1 MDRDR
6 LARLRNYQSSEFYAA
21 LVIRPLTIAVLYPI
35 ADWRWVTPNRCTTVG
50 NLAKLAAAALM
61 LDPRYWLWAAAL
73 LQVGVLF
80 DHMDGTL
87 ARYRRAFTKLGSFYD
102 KASDMV
108 TWTAIVG
115 VAGWRAAV
123 ETSEAYYQAL
133 ALASVMGMNVC
144 GYAKWLAVA
153 ETERVRWLE
162 ARGDPAAAV
171 AARTRPIVIAPP
183 PTRTTGQWL
192 RWGLTMLGRI
202 WRFEEVDLWFWLGLA
217 LVIDRLPLMVWLLA
231 GTQVLQMVI
240 MLTVRTFEVVRADR
254 RIRALEGAEQDR
266 DGAATP

>member
-6 LARLRNYQSSEFYAA
+6 LTRLRNYQSGEFYAA

-35 ADWRWVTPNRCTTVG
+35 ADWRWLTPNRCTTIG
-50 NLAKLAAAALM
+50 NLAKLGAAALM
-61 LDPRYWLWAAAL
+61 LDPRRWVWAALL

-123 ETSEAYYQAL
+123 ETGEACYQAL

-144 GYAKWLAVA
+144 GYVKWLAVA

-162 ARGDPAAAV
+162 ARVDPAAAV
-171 AARTRPIVIAPP
+171 AARTRPIVVSRP
-183 PTRTTGQWL
+183 PTRTPGQWL
-192 RWGLTMLGRI
+192 RWGLTMLSRI
-202 WRFEEVDLWFWLGLA
+202 WLFEEVDLWFWLGLA
-217 LVIDRLPLMVWLLA
+217 LIVDRLPLMVWILA

-240 MLTVRTFEVVRADR
+240 MLTIRTLEVVRADR
-254 RIRALEGAEQDR
+254 RMRELEPGEPGPAP
-266 DGAATP
+266 GATP

>member
-6 LARLRNYQSSEFYAA
+6 VTRLRNYQSGEFYAA

-50 NLAKLAAAALM
+50 NLAKLGAAALM
-61 LDPRYWLWAAAL
+61 LWPRWWIGAAVL

-108 TWTAIVG
+108 TWTAIMG
-115 VAGWRAAV
+115 VAGWRASV
-123 ETSEAYYQAL
+123 ETGEAYYQAL

-144 GYAKWLAVA
+144 GYVKWLAVA

-162 ARGDPAAAV
+162 ARVDPAAAV

-183 PTRTTGQWL
+183 PARTGRQWL
-192 RWGLTMLGRI
+192 GWGLRMLAQI

-217 LVIDRLPLMVWLLA
+217 LVLDRLPVMVWILA
-231 GTQVLQMVI
+231 ATQVLQMLI
-240 MLTVRTFEVVRADR
+240 MLVVRTREVVRADR
-254 RIRALEGAEQDR
+254 RIAELEPPA
-266 DGAATP
+266 PSSNS